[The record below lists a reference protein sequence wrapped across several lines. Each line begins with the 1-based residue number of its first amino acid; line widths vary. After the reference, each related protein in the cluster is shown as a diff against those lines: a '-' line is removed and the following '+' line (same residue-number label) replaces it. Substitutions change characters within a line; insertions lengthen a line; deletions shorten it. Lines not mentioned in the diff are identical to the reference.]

1 MSVSLLGP
9 RRRRR
14 AAAAGTRK
22 WGASSPRAPPPSA
35 ARPPLCA
42 AGGSG
47 AARPGERS
55 GRRGLGEGERERRAG
70 REARRRRWG
79 WRGVSV
85 RRLPPSRRGGAPP
98 VPAPFCG
105 LGGGRRRRE
114 HGCPAAVSAAGRA
127 ASGRIPP
134 VRPRGRLLG
143 VGRLRGRHG
152 GGPALLRL
160 GRGAPLPSVRREA
173 PTPRPWPPR
182 RARRGA
188 ERPHRRGCGP
198 RRSVARAWSAGSGS
212 VQPGWGER
220 GCGSRWRRAAGRVLS
235 RPAAA
240 AALPGEVA
248 DNKVAERLGARCLV
262 PPESKE

>member
-1 MSVSLLGP
+1 M
-9 RRRRR
+9 
-14 AAAAGTRK
+14 
-22 WGASSPRAPPPSA
+22 
-35 ARPPLCA
+35 
-42 AGGSG
+42 
-47 AARPGERS
+47 
-55 GRRGLGEGERERRAG
+55 
-70 REARRRRWG
+70 
-79 WRGVSV
+79 

-160 GRGAPLPSVRREA
+160 GRGAPLPAVRREA

-220 GCGSRWRRAAGRVLS
+220 SCGSRWRRAAGRVLS